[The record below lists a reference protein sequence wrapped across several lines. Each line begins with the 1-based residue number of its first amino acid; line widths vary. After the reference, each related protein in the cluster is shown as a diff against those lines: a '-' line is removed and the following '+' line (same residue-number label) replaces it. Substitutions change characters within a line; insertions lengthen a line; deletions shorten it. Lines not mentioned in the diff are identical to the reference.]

1 MLVTGAGL
9 MIRSF
14 HEVVSTVTGF
24 NTVNYRTSPNPKGVL
39 KYVTHPG
46 DSRIFP
52 AMINTG

>member
-14 HEVVSTVTGF
+14 REVVSTVVGF
-24 NTVNYRTSPNPKGVL
+24 ITVNYRTSPNPNGVL
-39 KYVTHPG
+39 KYVAHPG

-52 AMINTG
+52 AMINMG